1 MECPT
6 QFYNTGL
13 LHILLSS
20 SNWNTARWI
29 PPTTRLIDADA
40 NLSPGGYCGGHSSAG
55 NAQHG

>member
-20 SNWNTARWI
+20 SNWYTAKWI
-29 PPTTRLIDADA
+29 PPTARLIDADA
-40 NLSPGGYCGGHSSAG
+40 DLSPDDYFGGQSSAG